1 MNIRGLG
8 LTGVSTVL
16 RLAAA
21 IGLISALTHAL
32 PFELF
37 ATVSIA
43 MLYGQLIA
51 ILVDA
56 GFNNEL
62 LRGAGSDTVAEHR
75 DRLHAGTSVR
85 IALLPAVIVPALI
98 IGSVWKGIAGG
109 QLLALTVGGMLLNTI
124 VDTFF
129 VSLRARRALK
139 AEFLHSLFQII
150 LLGPI
155 YIISVRSPWAA
166 GAAIFFTRLVSVV
179 LLVGVR
185 NVISVV
191 VSGFDFDVIK
201 AHYVRLRYYLVDSIA
216 SNVGVRA
223 DSIAISL
230 FCGQFALASF
240 QPAARVYYSAL
251 ALASVVAGVV
261 VPVAGR
267 PGYSHPARL
276 LTVSFFAAGGAISI
290 AYLLFMGVFAEF
302 AFGENYKVTVTIYA
316 IIALTLFVRYVAA
329 GAGAYLTL
337 MGAQKFRAMAG
348 SWILLITL
356 IVLIVLGVLRFATV
370 ERILMMISLSQIVT
384 SAVYFYKLRRI
395 SR

>member
-8 LTGVSTVL
+8 LTGVSTLL

-21 IGLISALTHAL
+21 VGLISALTHAL
-32 PFELF
+32 PFALF
-37 ATVSIA
+37 ATVSTA

-62 LRGAGSDTVAEHR
+62 LRGSGGDTAAEHR

-85 IALLPAVIVPALI
+85 IALLPGVVVVALI
-98 IGSVWKGIAGG
+98 IGSVWKGLAGG

-124 VDTFF
+124 IDTFF

-139 AEFLHSLFQII
+139 AEFLHSLFQIV

-155 YIISVRSPWAA
+155 YLISVRSPWAA
-166 GAAIFFTRLVSVV
+166 GAAIFATRVVSLV
-179 LLVGVR
+179 LLVGMGSMLSIVT
-185 NVISVV
+185 
-191 VSGFDFDVIK
+191 SGFSFDVIRE
-201 AHYVRLRYYLVDSIA
+201 HYIRLRYYLLDTVT
-216 SNVGVRA
+216 SNMGVRA

-230 FCGQFALASF
+230 FCGQFALAAF

-261 VPVAGR
+261 IPVAGR

-276 LTVSFFAAGGAISI
+276 LTVAFSAAGGAISV
-290 AYLLFMGVFAEF
+290 AFLLFMGVFAEF
-302 AFGENYKVTVTIYA
+302 AFGEQYKVTATVYT
-316 IIALTLFVRYVAA
+316 IIALTLLVRYVAA

-337 MGAQKFRAMAG
+337 MGGQKFRAMAG
-348 SWILLITL
+348 SWIFLVTTIILVI
-356 IVLIVLGVLRFATV
+356 LGVTGFATV
-370 ERILMMISLSQIVT
+370 ERVLMLMTLSQAAT
-384 SAVYFYKLRRI
+384 AAVYFYKSRRI
-395 SR
+395 GR